1 VQSGPRHVIVYV
13 LSLWRSSRCALC
25 GAWDDERMRFEECE
39 GGWILTARQ
48 SVSKDESTRE
58 DVVSFMVMDSEV
70 LILREECA

>member
-1 VQSGPRHVIVYV
+1 M
-13 LSLWRSSRCALC
+13 C

-48 SVSKDESTRE
+48 SVSKDESTKE

-70 LILREECA
+70 LTLHEESTQDNIRSLKEEIW